1 LAFQDKALKMEDYFL
16 TTSSKFAV
24 SFISLR
30 LVHVSALFIQSRLF
44 AYTSAKLISY
54 L

>member
-1 LAFQDKALKMEDYFL
+1 MDDYLL
-16 TTSSKFAV
+16 TTSSKFVV

-30 LVHVSALFIQSRLF
+30 LVHVSALFIQTRLL
-44 AYTSAKLISY
+44 AYTSDRLIYS